1 LAIIGDFDAARAE
14 FMGYFRPSTSS
25 GSARLFGR
33 SFGQRI
39 ARAAAAAHLN
49 CIQEKEHNMRHRH
62 SHSDHTDRE
71 HRHGGPFGRGSSMD
85 GDFRHE
91 HGGGRRERRP
101 GRIFDHGELRLVV
114 LALIS
119 ERPRHGYEIIK
130 EIEDRVAGTYSPSP
144 GVIYPTLTMLEELGH
159 ATVAE
164 SDGKK
169 LYAITAGGGEYL
181 AANKAALD
189 QALQH
194 MQSVNTAHSGGRAP
208 EIMRARENLKLALR
222 LREGRGPLA
231 EQQVRDIAA
240 ALDAAAVAIERS

>member
-1 LAIIGDFDAARAE
+1 
-14 FMGYFRPSTSS
+14 
-25 GSARLFGR
+25 
-33 SFGQRI
+33 
-39 ARAAAAAHLN
+39 
-49 CIQEKEHNMRHRH
+49 MRHRH
-62 SHSDHTDRE
+62 HRDHDHHE
-71 HRHGGPFGRGSSMD
+71 HRGHGRFARFFGHRSHEDSDIGDPHEEGRG
-85 GDFRHE
+85 RH
-91 HGGGRRERRP
+91 GRGRRS
-101 GRIFDHGELRLVV
+101 GRLFDHGELRLVV

-169 LYAITAGGGEYL
+169 LYTITTEGTAYIE
-181 AANKAALD
+181 ANKAALD
-189 QALQH
+189 QALAR
-194 MQSVNTAHSGGRAP
+194 MKSVNTAHGGGPAP
-208 EIMRARENLKLALR
+208 EILRARVNLKMALR
-222 LREGRGPLA
+222 LREARGPLT

>member
-1 LAIIGDFDAARAE
+1 
-14 FMGYFRPSTSS
+14 
-25 GSARLFGR
+25 
-33 SFGQRI
+33 
-39 ARAAAAAHLN
+39 
-49 CIQEKEHNMRHRH
+49 MRHRH

-71 HRHGGPFGRGSSMD
+71 HRHGRPFGRGSSMD

-91 HGGGRRERRP
+91 HGGGRGRHGRRP

-164 SDGKK
+164 SGGKK
-169 LYAITAGGGEYL
+169 LYAVTADGSEYL

-189 QALQH
+189 NALQH

-222 LREGRGPLA
+222 LREGRGPLT